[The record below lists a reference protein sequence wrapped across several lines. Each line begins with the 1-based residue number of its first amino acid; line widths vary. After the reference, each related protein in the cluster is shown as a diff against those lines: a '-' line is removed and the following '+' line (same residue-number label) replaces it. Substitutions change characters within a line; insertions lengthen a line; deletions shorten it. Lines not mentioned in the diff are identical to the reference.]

1 MNLFFSSS
9 YPAVL
14 KVNGLYICTLN
25 DGVFNYSCDNF
36 NINKPPF
43 IEICPLAPCENY
55 ICFFPDSSYINNPSS
70 SVVVADLKGG
80 YHFKFNKSYSG
91 GEFAVINQT
100 RLSDGLVTVFNENGK
115 KISIE
120 TPYDFYIEN
129 LYFDFT
135 LVNFYRP
142 EYYNGKL
149 LFIEFCGDNKCV
161 AVYNLCDKIRPI
173 FMRQV
178 ADFSIDDGFITT
190 ENYLDIAKHSVQTT
204 WQFDGENFTVKDKV
218 VSCDKDFN
226 RINFCDKV
234 IPYAF
239 LESYLVGGEYKDY
252 LCESIKENTTALSSY
267 LGDFIGVMPP
277 PPFRD
282 INDVGVI
289 YPVKKNYYQVS
300 YFKFSVENGLIL
312 NLKKLD
318 E

>member
-36 NINKPPF
+36 SVDKPPF
-43 IEICPLAPCENY
+43 IEICPLVPCENY
-55 ICFFPDSSYINNPSS
+55 ICFFPDNNFIDSPPPNVI
-70 SVVVADLKGG
+70 VVDLKGG
-80 YHFKFNKSYSG
+80 YHFKFNKSFIG
-91 GEFAVINQT
+91 GEFSVINQ
-100 RLSDGLVTVFNENGK
+100 RRFSDALITIFNDNGK

-120 TPYDFYIEN
+120 TPTDFHIEN
-129 LYFDFT
+129 LYFDFD
-135 LVNFYRP
+135 LVNIYRP
-142 EYYNGKL
+142 EYYGGKL
-149 LFIEFCGDNKCV
+149 LFIEFCSYPKSV
-161 AVYNLCDKIRPI
+161 AVYNLCDKISLI

-178 ADFSIDDGFITT
+178 ADFSIDNGFITT
-190 ENYLDIAKHSVQTT
+190 EKYLDIAKHSVKTT
-204 WQFDGENFTVKDKV
+204 WQFDGTLLTIKDKV
-218 VSCDKDFN
+218 VTCEDVFN
-226 RINFCDKV
+226 RKNLCDKV

-239 LESYLVGGEYKDY
+239 LESYLVGGEYKDF
-252 LCESIKENTTALSSY
+252 LCESIKEKASALSSY

-282 INDVGVI
+282 INDIGVI
-289 YPVKKNYYQVS
+289 YPVHKNIYSVT
-300 YFKFSVENGLIL
+300 YFNFSVENGLIL